1 MNNPQGPSIKYVS
14 TFLAIFDPSLP
25 HVSNC
30 QPFETPL
37 KVHKHFQNLHPP
49 FQTKKRN
56 IHASKKLIAVYMVKH
71 SLIFVY
77 KLLYQNIHDFVK
89 RYLLLLLLL
98 AKYADVSTLDIPL
111 PLMSA
116 TVSIF
121 RTPPPSK
128 MLTYF
133 MDGPS
138 DYS

>member
-1 MNNPQGPSIKYVS
+1 MSATVSI
-14 TFLAIFDPSLP
+14 LRP
-25 HVSNC
+25 
-30 QPFETPL
+30 PL
-37 KVHKHFQNLHPP
+37 KVRQHFQNLQPPP
-49 FQTKKRN
+49 FQRKKRN

-77 KLLYQNIHDFVK
+77 KLLYQNVHDLVK

-98 AKYADVSTLDIPL
+98 AKCADVSTLDTPL

-133 MDGPS
+133 MDGPLF
-138 DYS
+138 